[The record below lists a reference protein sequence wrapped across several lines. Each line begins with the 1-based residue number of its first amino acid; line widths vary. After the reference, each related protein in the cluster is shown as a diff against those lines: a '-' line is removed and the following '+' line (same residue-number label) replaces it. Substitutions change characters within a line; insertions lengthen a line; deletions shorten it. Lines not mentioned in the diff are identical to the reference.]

1 MSDTTIYP
9 AGRILDTWVKHNWS
23 NGLQLE
29 KVDDFT
35 EIHVQTRNSLYQ
47 ITAIDGFSR
56 EIVVR
61 GGRFFPEKTR
71 AHLAGSSLGGG
82 FLKLGG
88 IYVGFS
94 LEIVYIEDTIIT
106 TRVRSIR
113 VYSPPEDVGPD

>member
-1 MSDTTIYP
+1 MNETETYAAS
-9 AGRILDTWVKHNWS
+9 RILDTWVNHDWKD
-23 NGLQLE
+23 GLKLE
-29 KVDDFT
+29 SVEDYT
-35 EIHVQTRNSLYQ
+35 EIHVQTRNSLYE

-61 GGRFFPEKTR
+61 GGRFFPDKTR

-94 LEIVYIEDTIIT
+94 LEIVYSEDTTIT
-106 TRVRSIR
+106 TDVRSVR
-113 VYSPPEDVGPD
+113 VYSPPGNAIPG

>member
-1 MSDTTIYP
+1 MSDTAIYP
-9 AGRILDTWVKHNWS
+9 AARILDTWVNHTWKD
-23 NGLQLE
+23 GLQLE
-29 KVDDFT
+29 SVDDFT
-35 EIHVQTRNSLYQ
+35 DIHVQTRNSLYE

-94 LEIVYIEDTIIT
+94 LEIVYSEDTIIT
-106 TRVRSIR
+106 TRIRSIR
-113 VYSPPEDVGPD
+113 VYSPPENAVPD